1 MTLGQNLNVKV
12 PHSVVTLMDTKVHH
26 WLTHAR
32 MTQYQGL
39 LCENPRVKLEV
50 ARTLNP
56 ATFLT
61 DEVGPPDHNCLEVLD
76 EVFSSRPDL
85 TDKPLQNPDLVLY
98 TDGSSFMGDEKR
110 MAGYAVVSDLKVI
123 EAEVLP
129 QGWSAQRAELW
140 ALIRA
145 LELSRDQ

>member
-1 MTLGQNLNVKV
+1 
-12 PHSVVTLMDTKVHH
+12 
-26 WLTHAR
+26 

-39 LCENPRVKLEV
+39 LCENPWVKLEIV
-50 ARTLNP
+50 RTLNP
-56 ATFLT
+56 ATFLP
-61 DEVGPPDHNCLEVLD
+61 DEAGPPDHNCPEVLD

-98 TDGSSFMGDEKR
+98 TDGNSFMEDGKR

-145 LELSRDQ
+145 LELS